1 MQNRVADSAVPPEC
15 TGNEITEAMQT
26 ESESNQETS
35 AVDNINNNTIK

>member
-15 TGNEITEAMQT
+15 TGNKTAEAMQT

-35 AVDNINNNTIK
+35 TVDNANNNTIK